1 MRRLIIVCTIA
12 TMLCSCYTSRI
23 LVGDTKPKEPMIEV
37 AKSHDAHFIGG
48 LVKTAKNVA
57 EEHIGDAENYM
68 IRSQYGFGDIV
79 LSAITAGIYTP
90 TTSKYYVPIRY
101 IDSFTPKEPKVK
113 PEKNN
118 GFMLMTDLN
127 GHIAKGGFM
136 AGISAGYK
144 FLDHYFAGVGLGAGV
159 IRRSISPKNDNF
171 DDTEYSKILG
181 SSVDVFLRMRY
192 LLYNS
197 KNTPF
202 ANLDLGLNLADS
214 NDYDLGMYN
223 EKTRSVVITPSVGY
237 QLRIAKNVSM
247 DASIGY
253 RIDTGFKSITSYSS
267 ELSRFSSSSLL
278 LQLGFNFML

>member
-1 MRRLIIVCTIA
+1 MKRLIIVCTVA
-12 TMLCSCYTSRI
+12 MMLCSCYTSRI

-57 EEHIGDAENYM
+57 EEHIGETENYM

-127 GHIAKGGFM
+127 GRFASGGVNLDLVL
-136 AGISAGYK
+136 GYK
-144 FLDHYFAGVGLGAGV
+144 FLDHFVAGVGVGV
-159 IRRSISPKNDNF
+159 GYGSTPMKIKHTDHVETIDNGRGQLDMF
-171 DDTEYSKILG
+171 VRL
-181 SSVDVFLRMRY
+181 RY
-192 LLYNS
+192 LLFN
-197 KNTPF
+197 KKHTPY
-202 ANLDLGLNLADS
+202 ANLDAGVMRIIDNPQGYSA
-214 NDYDLGMYN
+214 
-223 EKTRSVVITPSVGY
+223 VFTPSVGY
-237 QLRIAKNVSM
+237 LMRIGRNVAL
-247 DASIGY
+247 DAGIGY
-253 RIDTGFKSITSYSS
+253 RIDSGLKGTYYDHRNEYKF
-267 ELSRFSSSSLL
+267 RSSSSGLVVKV
-278 LQLGFNFML
+278 GFNFML

>member
-1 MRRLIIVCTIA
+1 MRRLIIVCTVA

-118 GFMLMTDLN
+118 GLMLMTDLD
-127 GHIAKGGFM
+127 GRFASGGAKLDVVL
-136 AGISAGYK
+136 GYK
-144 FLDHYFAGVGLGAGV
+144 FLDHYVAGIGVGTGFGMYHSYEGKDKDIMAPLDIFV
-159 IRRSISPKNDNF
+159 
-171 DDTEYSKILG
+171 
-181 SSVDVFLRMRY
+181 RMRY
-192 LLYNS
+192 LLFN
-197 KNTPF
+197 KKHTPY
-202 ANLDLGLNLADS
+202 ANLDAGVAKIIDEPEAYS
-214 NDYDLGMYN
+214 A
-223 EKTRSVVITPSVGY
+223 VFTPTVGY
-237 QLRIAKNVSM
+237 LMKIGRNVAL
-247 DASIGY
+247 DAGIGY
-253 RIDTGFKSITSYSS
+253 RIDSGVKGQYYDYYDARSYNF
-267 ELSRFSSSSLL
+267 RSSSSGFVVKV
-278 LQLGFNFML
+278 GFNIML

>member
-1 MRRLIIVCTIA
+1 MRRLIIVCTVA

-127 GHIAKGGFM
+127 GRFAST
-136 AGISAGYK
+136 AGKVDVAFGYK
-144 FLDHYFAGVGLGAGV
+144 FLDHYIVGLGVGIGAGDYPRKYV
-159 IRRSISPKNDNF
+159 
-171 DDTEYSKILG
+171 YSDYEEVTKVGMGQLDMF
-181 SSVDVFLRMRY
+181 VRMRY
-192 LLYNS
+192 LLFN
-197 KNTPF
+197 KKHTPY
-202 ANLDLGLNLADS
+202 ANLDAG
-214 NDYDLGMYN
+214 
-223 EKTRSVVITPSVGY
+223 VVKIIDEPEGYSAVFTPTVGY
-237 QLRIAKNVSM
+237 LMRIGRNVAL
-247 DASIGY
+247 DAGIGY
-253 RIDTGFKSITSYSS
+253 RIDSGVKGPFYTY
-267 ELSRFSSSSLL
+267 ELYNNSNTRLSSSGFVVKV
-278 LQLGFNFML
+278 GFNFML